1 MTIRE
6 LIDNFGSKFGLTIED
21 PDDYYL
27 NARYMNGQPLDLIWA
42 QSEINPYLEPD
53 TILESIE
60 KTFRGDNLDDLTGNE
75 KETDS
80 IISDKEKD
88 TTE

>member
-27 NARYMNGQPLDLIWA
+27 NARYINGQPLEMIWN
-42 QSEINPYLEPD
+42 QTETNPYLEPD